1 MEQLLVIIQQIYE
14 LLDILN
20 SYTQGEREEL
30 LEGYPRFLF
39 EVKELLRIL
48 DRIVGGSTYWGWK
61 IEWGCQP
68 WHLMTYRQQKGLT
81 LQAGWEDKLDFGL
94 DLYRDT
100 FEASLKILT
109 PILSP
114 RILTPIDLDA
124 LEVKDTE
131 LDLPTD
137 VCKLTHIEHERPV
150 LFHELVSGS
159 SVSSSSVGNN
169 NETLELPVADDNETL
184 ELPVADEGSDIDS
197 MPELEDETK
206 LDSVEIP
213 LWLIPNG
220 VMVTFRGGRVI
231 FERDQGPPWQDVL
244 TQMLEEQNSML
255 GDN

>member
-1 MEQLLVIIQQIYE
+1 MEQLLEIIQQIYE
-14 LLDILN
+14 LLSILN
-20 SYTQGEREEL
+20 VYTQGEREEL

-114 RILTPIDLDA
+114 RVLTPIDLDA
-124 LEVKDTE
+124 LEVGDTE
-131 LDLPTD
+131 LDFPTD
-137 VCKLTHIEHERPV
+137 VCKLARIEPERPV
-150 LFHELVSGS
+150 LFHELISGS
-159 SVSSSSVGNN
+159 SASSSSVENN
-169 NETLELPVADDNETL
+169 GETLELPVGHE
-184 ELPVADEGSDIDS
+184 ESDLDS
-197 MPELEDETK
+197 MPELEDVPN
-206 LDSVEIP
+206 LDSIEIP

-220 VMVTFRGGRVI
+220 VMVTFRGGRVF
-231 FERDQGPPWQDVL
+231 FEREQGPPWQEVL
-244 TQMLEEQNSML
+244 AQMIEEQDSIL
-255 GDN
+255 EDN

>member
-1 MEQLLVIIQQIYE
+1 MEQLLIIIQQIYE

-20 SYTQGEREEL
+20 DYTQEEPEEL
-30 LEGYPRFLF
+30 LEGYPHFLF
-39 EVKELLRIL
+39 ETKELLRIL

-68 WHLMTYRQQKGLT
+68 WHLMTYRQQRGLT

-100 FEASLKILT
+100 FEASLEILT
-109 PILSP
+109 PIPSL
-114 RILTPIDLDA
+114 RVLTPIDLDA
-124 LEVKDTE
+124 LEIEDTG
-131 LDLPTD
+131 LDPPTD
-137 VCKLTHIEHERPV
+137 ICKLSCIEHERPV

-159 SVSSSSVGNN
+159 SVSSNSVGNN
-169 NETLELPVADDNETL
+169 NETLELPV
-184 ELPVADEGSDIDS
+184 VGEGSDVDS
-197 MPELEDETK
+197 MPELEDETN
-206 LDSVEIP
+206 LDSVKIP

-220 VMVTFRGGRVI
+220 VMVTFRRGRVI
-231 FERDQGPPWQDVL
+231 FEREQGPPWQDVL

>member
-1 MEQLLVIIQQIYE
+1 MEQLLVIIQQIHE

-39 EVKELLRIL
+39 EVKELLGIL
-48 DRIVGGSTYWGWK
+48 GRIVGGSTYWGWK

-114 RILTPIDLDA
+114 RVLTPIDLDA
-124 LEVKDTE
+124 LEVEDTE

-137 VCKLTHIEHERPV
+137 ICRLSCIEHKRPV
-150 LFHELVSGS
+150 LFHELISGS
-159 SVSSSSVGNN
+159 SASSSSVGNN
-169 NETLELPVADDNETL
+169 DEILELPVVGE
-184 ELPVADEGSDIDS
+184 ESDVDS
-197 MPELEDETK
+197 MPELEDETN

-220 VMVTFRGGRVI
+220 VMVTFRRGRVI
-231 FERDQGPPWQDVL
+231 FEREQGPPWQDVL
-244 TQMLEEQNSML
+244 TQMLEEQNSIL

>member
-20 SYTQGEREEL
+20 SYTQREREEL
-30 LEGYPRFLF
+30 LEGYPRFLCQ
-39 EVKELLRIL
+39 VKELLGIL

-68 WHLMTYRQQKGLT
+68 WHLMTYRQQRGLT

-100 FEASLKILT
+100 FEASL
-109 PILSP
+109 
-114 RILTPIDLDA
+114 RILTPIHSPEVLAPVDLDA
-124 LEVKDTE
+124 LEAESTD
-131 LDLPTD
+131 LDLSAD
-137 VCKLTHIEHERPV
+137 VCQLSHIQHERPV
-150 LFHELVSGS
+150 LSPELISGS
-159 SVSSSSVGNN
+159 SASSSSVEDNN
-169 NETLELPVADDNETL
+169 GILESLVVSE
-184 ELPVADEGSDIDS
+184 ESDEDS
-197 MPELEDETK
+197 MPELEDETI

-220 VMVTFRGGRVI
+220 VMVTFRRGRVI
-231 FERDQGPPWQDVL
+231 FEREQGPPWQDVL
-244 TQMLEEQNSML
+244 TQMLEEQNIIL

>member
-1 MEQLLVIIQQIYE
+1 MEQLLVIIRQIYE

-20 SYTQGEREEL
+20 NYTQEEREEL

-39 EVKELLRIL
+39 EVKELLMIL
-48 DRIVGGSTYWGWK
+48 DRIVGGSTYWGWT
-61 IEWGCQP
+61 IDWGCQP
-68 WHLMTYRQQKGLT
+68 WHLVTYRQQKGLT
-81 LQAGWEDKLDFGL
+81 LQAGWEDKLDYGL
-94 DLYRDT
+94 DLYRDI

-109 PILSP
+109 PVLSP
-114 RILTPIDLDA
+114 RVLTPIDLDT
-124 LEVKDTE
+124 LEVEDTE

-169 NETLELPVADDNETL
+169 NEAL

-197 MPELEDETK
+197 MPELEDETN

-213 LWLIPNG
+213 LWLIPDG
-220 VMVTFRGGRVI
+220 VMVTFRRGRVI
-231 FERDQGPPWQDVL
+231 FEREQGPPWQDVL
-244 TQMLEEQNSML
+244 TQMLEEQNLIL

>member
-30 LEGYPRFLF
+30 LEGYPHFLF
-39 EVKELLRIL
+39 EVKELLTIL

-114 RILTPIDLDA
+114 RVLTPIDLDA
-124 LEVKDTE
+124 LEVKETE

-137 VCKLTHIEHERPV
+137 VCKLTHIGHGRPV

-169 NETLELPVADDNETL
+169 NETLELPVADE
-184 ELPVADEGSDIDS
+184 ESDIDS
-197 MPELEDETK
+197 MPELEDETN

-213 LWLIPNG
+213 LWLIPDG
-220 VMVTFRGGRVI
+220 VMVTFRRGRVI
-231 FERDQGPPWQDVL
+231 FEREQGPP
-244 TQMLEEQNSML
+244 
-255 GDN
+255 

>member
-1 MEQLLVIIQQIYE
+1 MEQLLEIIQQIYE
-14 LLDILN
+14 LLNILN
-20 SYTQGEREEL
+20 TYTQGEREEL
-30 LEGYPRFLF
+30 LEEYPRFLL

-81 LQAGWEDKLDFGL
+81 LQAGWEDRFDFGL
-94 DLYRDT
+94 DLYRET
-100 FEASLKILT
+100 VEASLKILT

-114 RILTPIDLDA
+114 RVLTPIDLDA
-124 LEVKDTE
+124 LEAKSTE
-131 LDLPTD
+131 IGLPTD

-169 NETLELPVADDNETL
+169 NEAL
-184 ELPVADEGSDIDS
+184 ELPVADEGRDLDS
-197 MPELEDETK
+197 MPELEDVPNEE
-206 LDSVEIP
+206 SVEIP
-213 LWLIPNG
+213 LWLTPNG

-231 FERDQGPPWQDVL
+231 FEREQGPPWQDVL
-244 TQMLEEQNSML
+244 TQMLEEQHSIL

>member
-1 MEQLLVIIQQIYE
+1 MIIQQIYQ
-14 LLDILN
+14 LLNLLN
-20 SYTQGEREEL
+20 CYTQGEREEL
-30 LEGYPRFLF
+30 LEGYPHLLF

-61 IEWGCQP
+61 VEWGCQP

-100 FEASLKILT
+100 FEASL
-109 PILSP
+109 
-114 RILTPIDLDA
+114 RILTPIHSPEALTPVDLDA
-124 LEVKDTE
+124 LEVKDPE
-131 LDLPTD
+131 LELPTD
-137 VCKLTHIEHERPV
+137 LCKLSHIDHERPV
-150 LFHELVSGS
+150 LFHELISGS

-169 NETLELPVADDNETL
+169 NETLESPV
-184 ELPVADEGSDIDS
+184 VGEGSDVDS
-197 MPELEDETK
+197 MPELEDVTN
-206 LDSVEIP
+206 SGTIEIP

-231 FERDQGPPWQDVL
+231 FEREQGPPWQDVL
-244 TQMLEEQNSML
+244 TQMLEEQNSTL

>member
-20 SYTQGEREEL
+20 SYTQEEREEL

-39 EVKELLRIL
+39 EVKELLTIL

-61 IEWGCQP
+61 IDWGCQP

-94 DLYRDT
+94 DLYRDI

-109 PILSP
+109 PVLSP
-114 RILTPIDLDA
+114 RVLTPIDLDT

-169 NETLELPVADDNETL
+169 NEALELPV
-184 ELPVADEGSDIDS
+184 VDEGSDIDS
-197 MPELEDETK
+197 MPELEDENN

-213 LWLIPNG
+213 LWLIPDG
-220 VMVTFRGGRVI
+220 VMVTFRRGRVI
-231 FERDQGPPWQDVL
+231 FEREQEPSWQDVL
-244 TQMLEEQNSML
+244 TQMLEEQDLIL

>member
-1 MEQLLVIIQQIYE
+1 MEQLLIIIQQIYQ

-20 SYTQGEREEL
+20 NYTQGEREEL
-30 LEGYPRFLF
+30 LEGYPCFLF

-61 IEWGCQP
+61 VEWGCQP

-109 PILSP
+109 PIHSP
-114 RILTPIDLDA
+114 EALTPVDLDA
-124 LEVKDTE
+124 LEVKDTD
-131 LDLPTD
+131 LDFSTD
-137 VCKLTHIEHERPV
+137 VCKLSHIEHERPL

-159 SVSSSSVGNN
+159 SASSSSVGNN
-169 NETLELPVADDNETL
+169 GETLELPVVEG
-184 ELPVADEGSDIDS
+184 GSDLDS
-197 MPELEDETK
+197 MPELEDEPN
-206 LDSVEIP
+206 LDLVEIP

-220 VMVTFRGGRVI
+220 VMVTFRGERVI
-231 FERDQGPPWQDVL
+231 FEREQGPPWQEVL
-244 TQMLEEQNSML
+244 IQMLEEQDSIL

>member
-14 LLDILN
+14 LLNILN

-39 EVKELLRIL
+39 EVKELLTII

-100 FEASLKILT
+100 FEASLQILT
-109 PILSP
+109 PMLSP
-114 RILTPIDLDA
+114 RVLTPIDLDA
-124 LEVKDTE
+124 LEAKSTE
-131 LDLPTD
+131 LDLPAD
-137 VCKLTHIEHERPV
+137 VCKLNHIEHERPV
-150 LFHELVSGS
+150 PFHELIPGN

-169 NETLELPVADDNETL
+169 NETLELPVAG
-184 ELPVADEGSDIDS
+184 EGSDIDS
-197 MPELEDETK
+197 MPELEDETN

-220 VMVTFRGGRVI
+220 VMVTFRRDRVI
-231 FERDQGPPWQDVL
+231 FEREQGPPWQEVL
-244 TQMLEEQNSML
+244 AQMLEEQDLIL

>member
-1 MEQLLVIIQQIYE
+1 MIIQQIYD
-14 LLDILN
+14 LLDFLN

-114 RILTPIDLDA
+114 RVLTPIDLDA
-124 LEVKDTE
+124 LEERETE

-137 VCKLTHIEHERPV
+137 VCELIHIEHERPV

-169 NETLELPVADDNETL
+169 NETLESPVAN
-184 ELPVADEGSDIDS
+184 EGSDIDS
-197 MPELEDETK
+197 MPELEDETN

-220 VMVTFRGGRVI
+220 VIVTFRRGRVI
-231 FERDQGPPWQDVL
+231 FEREQQGPPWQDIL
-244 TQMLEEQNSML
+244 AQMLEEQNSL
-255 GDN
+255 SGVN

>member
-1 MEQLLVIIQQIYE
+1 MEQLLEIIQQIYE
-14 LLDILN
+14 LLNILN
-20 SYTQGEREEL
+20 VYTQGEREEL
-30 LEGYPRFLF
+30 LEGYPRFLL

-114 RILTPIDLDA
+114 RVLTPIDLNA
-124 LEVKDTE
+124 LEVRDTE
-131 LDLPTD
+131 LDSPTD
-137 VCKLTHIEHERPV
+137 VCKLTRIEPERPV
-150 LFHELVSGS
+150 LFHELISGS
-159 SVSSSSVGNN
+159 SASSSSVENN
-169 NETLELPVADDNETL
+169 SETLELPVGHE
-184 ELPVADEGSDIDS
+184 ESDLDS
-197 MPELEDETK
+197 MPELEDVPN
-206 LDSVEIP
+206 LDSIEIP

-220 VMVTFRGGRVI
+220 VMVTFRGGRVF
-231 FERDQGPPWQDVL
+231 FEREQGPPWQEVL
-244 TQMLEEQNSML
+244 AQMIEEQDSIL
-255 GDN
+255 EDN

>member
-94 DLYRDT
+94 DLYRDI
-100 FEASLKILT
+100 FEATL
-109 PILSP
+109 
-114 RILTPIDLDA
+114 RILTPIHSPRVLTPVDLDA
-124 LEVKDTE
+124 LEAEDTE

-137 VCKLTHIEHERPV
+137 VCELAHIEHERPL

-169 NETLELPVADDNETL
+169 DETLELPVVE
-184 ELPVADEGSDIDS
+184 EGSDVSS
-197 MPELEDETK
+197 MPELEDETN
-206 LDSVEIP
+206 LNSVEIP

-231 FERDQGPPWQDVL
+231 FEREQGPPWQDVL
-244 TQMLEEQNSML
+244 TQMLEEQNSIS